1 MRLIVSHIL
10 IAVLCVGC
18 LQSNPGPVSPV
29 GPVEPGPVVLTP
41 EAAAATFAG
50 NYRERLAVVAG
61 DVATKAEAGE
71 FEDLSAVND
80 AWVSGSKDAREQAQA
95 ALIRAMNKALTDAQ
109 GKPGTEAA
117 ALFRQLESGFRK
129 GGAK

>member
-1 MRLIVSHIL
+1 MRWIGSHIL
-10 IAVLCVGC
+10 FAVLVAGC
-18 LQSNPGPVSPV
+18 IRPVPGPVAPV
-29 GPVEPGPVVLTP
+29 DPVQPEPVVLTP
-41 EAAAATFAG
+41 ELAAARFADD
-50 NYRERLAVVAG
+50 YRQRLAVVAG
-61 DVATKAEAGE
+61 DVATKAESGQ

-80 AWVSGSKDAREQAQA
+80 AWVTGSKDAREQAQV
-95 ALIRAMNKALTDAQ
+95 ALIRAMNKALTDSK